1 MFMRP
6 SELEGKNVIETG
18 GRILGTVS
26 GIEIDLLSWK
36 VTHLKVQL
44 SYDAVESL
52 GYKRPRFGHIEI
64 MISVDT
70 VKAVSDVV
78 TLDKSIKDLRS
89 AISPPN

>member
-26 GIEIDLLSWK
+26 GIDFDPSSWK

-52 GYKRPRFGHIEI
+52 GYKRPRLGRVEI
-64 MISVDT
+64 MISVDV

-78 TLDKSIKDLRS
+78 TLHKSINDLRRP
-89 AISPPN
+89 I